1 MTLCGLPVL
10 ILIAS
15 MRWANTR
22 HNKKPPGW
30 IPGGFCVEGITC
42 LSAVS
47 TGDDRNGDTGAWPAV
62 QCGLA
67 LWALTMCA
75 SIDVI
80 SYVHTMAVT

>member
-30 IPGGFCVEGITC
+30 IPGGFCVDVITC

-47 TGDDRNGDTGAWPAV
+47 TGDDRNGDTCASTAV

-67 LWALTMCA
+67 PWG
-75 SIDVI
+75 DD
-80 SYVHTMAVT
+80 